1 MIILLLILNFFTI
14 SKTVY
19 VSEVISVSSQSED
32 QSYSEMQLIG
42 KPNNFVE
49 YGSSL
54 SAWRPKDEFSIK
66 GEEIFVK
73 FQEELN
79 TKRLAVYQNF
89 NPGAIS
95 EIIVYNSDTTK
106 SKKIFSSEQFLY
118 MGEEGNIKV
127 FNIEKDVNFKIQYAK
142 ISIATN
148 RIPGYNEIDAIAISD
163 NMEDS
168 FDVKINLSKSDFSTY
183 EAENL
188 GYRIN
193 SEFAELAPVITSNE
207 SELFF
212 TRKYHPDNIGIEKK
226 QDIWYSTMQDDG
238 QFSPAINIGEPVNDE
253 YNNFV
258 FSITPDANS
267 LLLGNVYMKDEEPT
281 PGISM
286 SNRITDGWS
295 YPEEIIIE
303 DLERTGKYS
312 SYQLASD
319 GQTLLL
325 AIENSESHGKTDLF
339 VSFLNEEN
347 KWSKPRNLGSNINTG
362 SYETS
367 PFLAAD
373 RKTLYFS
380 TSGKPGYGSNDIFYT
395 KRLDTT
401 WEKWTEPINMGS
413 KLNSDGW
420 DAYFNIPA
428 SGENA
433 YFVSTNNS
441 LGYEDI
447 FKIKLP
453 DGLKPEDVVLVSGYV
468 KDNRG
473 NPVEAVIRYEDLQ
486 TGDKIGKA
494 RTHPVSG
501 KYQITLT
508 KGQRYGI
515 YAEANDYIAVTYN
528 MNLDSLKAF
537 KSIDKDIVMYPIKKG
552 ETIRINNIFFE
563 FAQFE
568 LLPESFPELNRLVEI
583 LNKYPDL
590 NIQINGHSDDVGTES
605 RNNLFSFN
613 RAKAVSEY
621 LTSKGINSKR
631 LKVKGFGYSQPLIK
645 ETTEEARSQNRR
657 VEFLIL
663 D

>member
-1 MIILLLILNFFTI
+1 
-14 SKTVY
+14 
-19 VSEVISVSSQSED
+19 
-32 QSYSEMQLIG
+32 
-42 KPNNFVE
+42 
-49 YGSSL
+49 
-54 SAWRPKDEFSIK
+54 
-66 GEEIFVK
+66 
-73 FQEELN
+73 
-79 TKRLAVYQNF
+79 
-89 NPGAIS
+89 
-95 EIIVYNSDTTK
+95 
-106 SKKIFSSEQFLY
+106 
-118 MGEEGNIKV
+118 MGEEGNIKI
-127 FNIEKDVNFKIQYAK
+127 FNIEKDLQFKVKFAK

-163 NMEDS
+163 NMEDK
-168 FDVKINLSKSDFSTY
+168 FDVKINLSNSDFSTY
-183 EAENL
+183 EPENL

-238 QFSPAINIGEPVNDE
+238 RFSAAVNIGEPVNDE

-267 LLLGNVYMKDEEPT
+267 LLLGNVYLKNEEPI

-286 SNRITDGWS
+286 SNRISNGWS

-303 DLERTGKYS
+303 GLERTGKYS

-325 AIENSESHGKTDLF
+325 AIENSDSHGKTDLF
-339 VSFLNEEN
+339 VSFLNNKN
-347 KWSKPRNLGSNINTG
+347 KWSKPKNLGSTINTG

-395 KRLDTT
+395 KRLDTS
-401 WEKWTEPINMGS
+401 WEKWTEPINLGD

-453 DGLKPEDVVLVSGYV
+453 DGLKPEDVVLVTGYV

-473 NPVEAVIRYEDLQ
+473 NPVEALIRYEDLQ

-494 RTHPVSG
+494 RTHPVTG

-537 KSIDKDIVMYPIKKG
+537 KSIDKDIVMFPIKTG
-552 ETIRINNIFFE
+552 ETILINNIFFE
-563 FAQFE
+563 FAQFD
-568 LLPESFPELNRLVEI
+568 LLPESFPELNRLVDI

-590 NIQINGHSDDVGTES
+590 NIQINGHSDDVGTDS
-605 RNNLFSFN
+605 RNNLFSLN
-613 RAKAVSEY
+613 RAKAVSDY
-621 LTSKGINSKR
+621 LISKGVNSKR
-631 LKVKGFGYSQPLIK
+631 LKVKGFGYSEPLIK

>member
-1 MIILLLILNFFTI
+1 MMIIFLILNFFTI

-19 VSEVISVSSQSED
+19 VSEVVSVTSQFEN
-32 QSYSEMQLIG
+32 QSYSGKQLIG

-49 YGSSL
+49 YGTSL

-73 FQEELN
+73 FEEALN
-79 TKRLAVYQNF
+79 AKRLAIYQNF

-95 EIIVYNSDTTK
+95 EVTVYNSDTSK
-106 SKKIFSSEQFLY
+106 SKKIFTSEQFLY
-118 MGEEGNIKV
+118 LGEEGNIKIL
-127 FNIEKDVNFKIQYAK
+127 NIEKDVNFKIQYAK

-267 LLLGNVYMKDEEPT
+267 LLLGNVYLKDEEPT

-286 SNRITDGWS
+286 SNRISNGWS
-295 YPEEIIIE
+295 FPEEIIIE

-325 AIENSESHGKTDLF
+325 AIENSESNGKTDLF

-347 KWSKPRNLGSNINTG
+347 KWSKPKNLGSTINTG

-447 FKIKLP
+447 FKIRLP
-453 DGLKPEDVVLVSGYV
+453 DGLKPEDVVLVTGFV
-468 KDNRG
+468 KDNKG
-473 NPVEAVIRYEDLQ
+473 NPIEALIKYEDLQ

-552 ETIRINNIFFE
+552 ETILINNIFFE

-568 LLPESFPELNRLVEI
+568 LLPESFSELNRLVDI

-605 RNNLFSFN
+605 RNNLFSLN

-621 LTSKGINSKR
+621 LTSKGISSKR

>member
-1 MIILLLILNFFTI
+1 MIILVILLNFFTI

-19 VSEVISVSSQSED
+19 VSEVVSFTSQFED
-32 QSYSEMQLIG
+32 KSYSANQLIG

-49 YGSSL
+49 YGTSL

-66 GEEIFVK
+66 GEEIIVK
-73 FQEELN
+73 FEQAIIP
-79 TKRLAVYQNF
+79 KRIAIYQNF

-95 EIIVYNSDTTK
+95 EIKVYNQDSSK

-118 MGEEGNIKV
+118 MGEEGNIKII
-127 FNIEKDVNFKIQYAK
+127 NIDKSVDFKVQFAK
-142 ISIATN
+142 LSFATN

-168 FDVKINLSKSDFSTY
+168 FNVKINLTSSDFGTY
-183 EAENL
+183 EPENL

-212 TRKYHPDNIGIEKK
+212 TRKYHPENIGIDKK
-226 QDIWYSTMQDDG
+226 QDIWYSTMEEDG
-238 QFSPAINIGEPVNDE
+238 QFSEAINIGEPINDE
-253 YNNFV
+253 YNNFA

-267 LLLGNVYMKDEEPT
+267 LLLGNVYNKNEEPSA
-281 PGISM
+281 GFSS
-286 SNRITDGWS
+286 SNRTANGWS
-295 YPEEIIIE
+295 DPEEIVIE
-303 DLERTGKYS
+303 NLERTGKYS

-325 AIENSESHGKTDLF
+325 AIENSESYGKTDLF
-339 VSFLNEEN
+339 VSFLNEDN
-347 KWSKPRNLGSNINTG
+347 KWSKPINLGKDINTG

-380 TSGKPGYGSNDIFYT
+380 TSGKPGFGSNDIFYT

-401 WEKWTEPINMGS
+401 WQKWSEPINIGN
-413 KLNSDGW
+413 KVNSDGW

-428 SGENA
+428 SGANA

-447 FKIKLP
+447 FRIKLP

-468 KDNRG
+468 KDNKG
-473 NPVEAVIRYEDLQ
+473 NPIEALIRVEDLQ

-508 KGQRYGI
+508 KGQKYGI

-537 KSIDKDIVMYPIKKG
+537 KSIDKDIVMFPIKKG

-583 LNKYPDL
+583 LNKYPEL

-605 RNNLFSFN
+605 RNNLFSLN
-613 RAKAVSEY
+613 RAKAVSNY
-621 LTSKGINSKR
+621 LTSKGINPKR
-631 LKVKGFGYSQPLIK
+631 LKVKGFGYSQPLIND
-645 ETTEEARSQNRR
+645 TTEEARSQNRR

-663 D
+663 E